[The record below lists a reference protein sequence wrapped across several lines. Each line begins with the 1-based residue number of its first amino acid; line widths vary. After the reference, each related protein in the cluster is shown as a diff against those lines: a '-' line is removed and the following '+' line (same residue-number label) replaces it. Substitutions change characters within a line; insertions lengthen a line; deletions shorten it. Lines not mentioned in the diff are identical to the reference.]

1 MSFDLRHLEGFVA
14 VAEELHFGRAAE
26 RLHLAQP
33 ALSQQILRLEA
44 SLGVDLLIRE
54 RRRTR
59 LSDAGKAFLV
69 EARRTLAHAAQARA
83 VAVRAGRGEL
93 GSLRVGYVSTTSSAP
108 FLAALAAFQRTHP
121 DVQVELRELPLGSLA
136 GPLRDDVVDVAFIA
150 RLGPLDV
157 CLDEGAVL
165 CELSAERFVAA
176 VSADHPLAA
185 RPAVE
190 VGELAEEAFVLLAP
204 DICQEWDDA
213 VHGICATGGF
223 TPRVSH
229 YVRELS
235 TQLIIVAAG
244 LAVALVP
251 ASARAMRADGV
262 AFVPLEGAGPSI
274 TSAVLWRAGNESPVL
289 REFVEGLGVG
299 SAAAHASTAGQDSRG

>member
-69 EARRTLAHAAQARA
+69 AARRTLAQAEQARA

-93 GSLRVGYVSTTSSAP
+93 GSLRVGYVPTASSAP
-108 FLAALAAFQRTHP
+108 FLAALSGFRRTRP
-121 DVQVELRELPLGSLA
+121 DVQVELRELPLGAMTGALQ
-136 GPLRDDVVDVAFIA
+136 DDVVDVAFIA
-150 RLGPLDV
+150 RLGPLADY
-157 CLDEGAVL
+157 LAANEGVTL
-165 CELSAERFVAA
+165 HELSAEHLVAA

-190 VGELAEEAFVLLAP
+190 VAELAGEDFVLLAP
-204 DICQEWDDA
+204 DACKEWDEA
-213 VHGICATGGF
+213 VHDICGANGF
-223 TPRVSH
+223 APRVSH
-229 YVRELS
+229 HVHELS

-251 ASARAMRADGV
+251 ASIQTMYGKGV
-262 AFVPLEGAGPSI
+262 AFVPLEGAGPAI
-274 TSAVLWRAGNESPVL
+274 TSAVMWSAANRSPVL
-289 REFVEGLGVG
+289 RQFVGELGLKSHA
-299 SAAAHASTAGQDSRG
+299 SAAGPHVTAG